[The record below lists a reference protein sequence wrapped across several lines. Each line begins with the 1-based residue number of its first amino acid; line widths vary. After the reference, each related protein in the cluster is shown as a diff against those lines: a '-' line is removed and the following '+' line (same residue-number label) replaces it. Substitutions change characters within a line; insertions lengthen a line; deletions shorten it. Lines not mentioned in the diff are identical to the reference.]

1 MVKLGSIEHPL
12 RVAIIGAG
20 PSGLYTISNF
30 LKHKELSVELDLF
43 DRLPTPYGLVRAGV
57 APDHQKDKSVTRA
70 YAKSLE
76 QPNVRF
82 FGNVEYG
89 KHIFLAD
96 LQAHYHQIIFT
107 NGASTDRDLGIAGE
121 DLAGSYS
128 ATDFVAWYN
137 GHPDY
142 AHHQFD
148 LTQERVAIVG
158 VGNVAMDV
166 ARILCKS
173 VEELQITDIADH
185 ALQTLQHS
193 RVKQVYLLGRRG
205 PAQAAFTPPEIKE
218 LGELAQADIVISAD
232 DARVDALSQAAMAAH
247 PDKNVEKNVGFI
259 TEYSQRPQR
268 IKNKL
273 LTLRFLV
280 SPTEILGA
288 SGKVTAIK
296 LMRNEIYDAG
306 DGAIRPRATGVEEV
320 LPVGLVFRS
329 VGYQGMPV
337 EGIPFDARSGTISH
351 EHGRVVSADGQA
363 LPGLYTAGWI
373 KRGPTGVIGTNK
385 TCAQETVGCMVEDLQ
400 TGQHFNPSEP
410 SIAAI
415 ETLIK
420 TRQPRFVTYED
431 WLKIDAAEIALGEA
445 QQRPRVKFVSVD
457 AMLDIAGC

>member
-20 PSGLYTISNF
+20 PSGLYAISNF

-247 PDKNVEKNVGFI
+247 PDKN
-259 TEYSQRPQR
+259 
-268 IKNKL
+268 
-273 LTLRFLV
+273 
-280 SPTEILGA
+280 
-288 SGKVTAIK
+288 
-296 LMRNEIYDAG
+296 
-306 DGAIRPRATGVEEV
+306 
-320 LPVGLVFRS
+320 
-329 VGYQGMPV
+329 
-337 EGIPFDARSGTISH
+337 
-351 EHGRVVSADGQA
+351 
-363 LPGLYTAGWI
+363 
-373 KRGPTGVIGTNK
+373 
-385 TCAQETVGCMVEDLQ
+385 
-400 TGQHFNPSEP
+400 
-410 SIAAI
+410 
-415 ETLIK
+415 
-420 TRQPRFVTYED
+420 
-431 WLKIDAAEIALGEA
+431 
-445 QQRPRVKFVSVD
+445 
-457 AMLDIAGC
+457 